1 MSTQKNVPKNVP
13 VEKPVDNDGWTV
25 IASSEGKSV
34 YGHRLNTLASLMDDL
49 IDAGKFT
56 KAQIEQKISDHPFD
70 GGKKSVGRAKQAL
83 KAHISYLPGNKNVV
97 VKQNAQ
103 GIIKGFIQPKP
114 AVK

>member
-1 MSTQKNVPKNVP
+1 MSTKKVPAVKTP
-13 VEKPVDNDGWTV
+13 EVDNDWTI

-49 IDAGKFT
+49 INAGKFT
-56 KAQIEQKISDHPFD
+56 KAQIEQKISEHPFD
-70 GGKKSVGRAKQAL
+70 GGKKTLGRAKQAL
-83 KAHISYLPGNKNVV
+83 KAHIAYLPGNKNVV

-103 GIIKGFIQPKP
+103 GVIKGFAQPKA